1 MMMKLNKFLVAFKC
15 RFPAKA
21 VAWQL
26 LVISSLTI
34 GASAVVFFLSGMG
47 DLTLDKF
54 LTSNCI
60 VVSFFYCLLL
70 IGAYPHKRNVA
81 SRSPLETGDQIV
93 ERCRRHLH
101 EIVMVAACSIAVIT
115 VIIVA
120 WQVWLWLYLAF
131 GFIDWVN
138 R

>member
-1 MMMKLNKFLVAFKC
+1 MKLNKFLTAFKC

-34 GASAVVFFLSGMG
+34 AASAVVFFLSGMG
-47 DLTLDKF
+47 DLGLDEF
-54 LTSNCI
+54 LISNCL
-60 VVSFFYCLLL
+60 VVSFLYGLVL
-70 IGAYPHKRNVA
+70 INGYPHKRNVA
-81 SRSPLETGDQIV
+81 RRSPLETGDQIV

-115 VIIVA
+115 VIVVA
-120 WQVWLWLYLAF
+120 WQVWLWIYLAF